1 MNDDFLLVH
10 KSILPSLPPQVIE
23 AREKIQKDGI
33 SVTEA
38 CKSVNISRSAF
49 YKYKDFVFFPD
60 TSVSKKA
67 ILAFKVNDK
76 PGVLTALLAKL
87 SQAKIN
93 VLTIH
98 QEMPIQAI
106 AYITMT
112 LDIKNLTLAVED
124 LVHQLTDME
133 NVRKVNVIAYE

>member
-10 KSILPSLPPQVIE
+10 KSILPSLLPQVIE

-93 VLTIH
+93 VLTNPSGNADSSHCLYHDDIRH
-98 QEMPIQAI
+98 QES
-106 AYITMT
+106 
-112 LDIKNLTLAVED
+112 DIGG
-124 LVHQLTDME
+124 
-133 NVRKVNVIAYE
+133 

>member
-10 KSILPSLPPQVIE
+10 KAILPSLLPQVIE

-49 YKYKDFVFFPD
+49 YKYKDFVFLPD

-67 ILAFKVNDK
+67 IFSFKVNDK

-87 SQAKIN
+87 AEAKIN

-124 LVHQLTDME
+124 LVHQLTDID